1 MNLQQLY
8 TDLILEHN
16 QDPRNHRPLTD
27 ATVTEHGHNP
37 NCGDDL
43 TMNAIITDGIVED
56 IAYEG
61 QGCAISQASASM
73 LCDVVR
79 GKSVKEAKACIE
91 RFIRLI
97 QREELNEEER
107 ESLEEAI
114 VLENVSQLPARVKCA
129 VLAWHTLDEAMKKI
143 EV

>member
-1 MNLQQLY
+1 M
-8 TDLILEHN
+8 
-16 QDPRNHRPLTD
+16 
-27 ATVTEHGHNP
+27 
-37 NCGDDL
+37 
-43 TMNAIITDGIVED
+43 
-56 IAYEG
+56 
-61 QGCAISQASASM
+61 
-73 LCDVVR
+73 R

-143 EV
+143 EA

>member
-1 MNLQQLY
+1 
-8 TDLILEHN
+8 
-16 QDPRNHRPLTD
+16 
-27 ATVTEHGHNP
+27 
-37 NCGDDL
+37 
-43 TMNAIITDGIVED
+43 
-56 IAYEG
+56 
-61 QGCAISQASASM
+61 M

-143 EV
+143 EA